1 MADEGTH
8 FTNLFQGKRIK
19 LTLKTSFCFG
29 VVRRIT
35 SSKTVA
41 LAKVAYGDH
50 GCELPGIRLFYGHE
64 ILNVEFANEEDKTH
78 GNIPE
83 DHLKLPEFH
92 PFKTFHQADHDDE
105 YIKFEV
111 IDAFNEKFGPAVM
124 EIKKQHVVSVGADGV
139 DMYKHGKLCWLQIA
153 TKHKVFLFDIL
164 LLGAKAF
171 KNGLCMI
178 LENRHILKVIHD
190 CRAVAGCLM
199 TQFGVKLTHVF
210 DTQVADVL
218 CFYSETGG
226 FFPHRVSTLHEVEE
240 TKAWYKRPCP
250 LPLLNV
256 MALSV
261 IHLQPLRMVLLDSIL
276 MDYMTLVDT
285 YLSNSQYPLEN
296 LECINLDCV
305 FDFPS
310 ELRLLEQMRSERRE
324 RAAKLYPV
332 TEKGL
337 LVRSSPQTEPAP
349 QTSPATEEDK
359 CTQPAEQ
366 PSSPPPVQAD
376 QNTLSA
382 TLNVVPSDP
391 LPNTLS
397 EPVSEIP
404 FSGVGRG
411 FTSLLMG
418 VMGRGRPFGKEK
430 TVTNHLPTP
439 SPYFD
444 RRPLDSDTTSTDAK
458 MEEWD

>member
-1 MADEGTH
+1 MVDEDTY
-8 FTNLFQGKRIK
+8 FTNIFQGKRIK

-29 VVRRIT
+29 VVQRIT

-41 LAKVAYGDH
+41 LAKVTYGDN

-78 GNIPE
+78 GNVPE
-83 DHLKLPEFH
+83 DHLKLSEFN
-92 PFKTFHQADHDDE
+92 PFKNFHQDDHDDE
-105 YIKFEV
+105 YVKFEV
-111 IDAFNEKFGPAVM
+111 IDGFHEKFGPAVM
-124 EIKKQHVVSVGADGV
+124 EIKKQHVVSVGADGL
-139 DMYKHGKLCWLQIA
+139 DMYKHGRLCWLQ
-153 TKHKVFLFDIL
+153 
-164 LLGAKAF
+164 
-171 KNGLCMI
+171 
-178 LENRHILKVIHD
+178 VIHD

-218 CFYSETGG
+218 CFHSETGG
-226 FFPHRVSTLHEVEE
+226 FFPHRVSTLHEVVSFHLKVPSSHLFTLETKSQLTEEE
-240 TKAWYKRPCP
+240 TKVWYKRPCP

-261 IHLQPLRMVLLDSIL
+261 IHLQPLRMVLLDSLL
-276 MDYMTLVDT
+276 MDYMALVDT
-285 YLSNSQYPLEN
+285 YLSNSQYPLDY
-296 LECINLDCV
+296 LESINLDCV

-310 ELRLLEQMRSERRE
+310 ELRLLDQMRSERRE

-337 LVRSSPQTEPAP
+337 LVRSSPRTEPAP
-349 QTSPATEEDK
+349 QTSPAAEEDK
-359 CTQPAEQ
+359 CTQPTEQ
-366 PSSPPPVQAD
+366 PSSPPPMQAD

-430 TVTNHLPTP
+430 TVTNHPPIP
-439 SPYFD
+439 SPHFE
-444 RRPLDSDTTSTDAK
+444 RRPLDSDTTSTDPK
-458 MEEWD
+458 REEWD